1 MKKTLLIILVLISLK
16 AFPQSVSGYWYGS
29 AYVKTNATTNNYL
42 VELILH
48 QNKTQIKGIINYY
61 FKRTFRSIKV
71 NGNYNSLTRELS
83 LFNIPLTY
91 HGSLE
96 DMEVDC
102 IMDFFATLRV

>member
-1 MKKTLLIILVLISLK
+1 
-16 AFPQSVSGYWYGS
+16 
-29 AYVKTNATTNNYL
+29 
-42 VELILH
+42 LILH
-48 QNKTQIKGIINYY
+48 QNKTQVKGIINYY

-83 LFNIPLTY
+83 LFNVPLTY

-102 IMDFFATLRV
+102 IMDFFATLRVSKVSSNIIGTFQANLATRTLVQM